1 MSYPVVLYVST
12 PTYINTDPEM
22 TALYLQLR
30 PHLGAAM
37 MLVTPGVEGAEIM
50 AGEWWRAHGMPVVDV
65 PPRDRHGRQKHGFGA
80 NYILTTF
87 NPDFGIIAGLDKHP
101 EIYREKLAR
110 HTNDIRHVVLEE
122 Q

>member
-50 AGEWWRAHGMPVVDV
+50 AGEWWRAHGMPEWLKFTMKF
-65 PPRDRHGRQKHGFGA
+65 QKTSS
-80 NYILTTF
+80 NT
-87 NPDFGIIAGLDKHP
+87 
-101 EIYREKLAR
+101 
-110 HTNDIRHVVLEE
+110 
-122 Q
+122 